1 MNIGDKIKQ
10 LRQSLDLTQD
20 ELAQKVG
27 YKSRSSI
34 NKIELGERDVSR
46 PMIIKFAE
54 ALNTTPAYLM
64 GWEDEQENNEDTA
77 SIIKIGKRI
86 ESARTDLKLTQEELA
101 KKLGLN
107 KSAEKSNDALIDF
120 LCKTGS
126 FKNYCKIFYHIDSDI
141 PDEQKMLEDLLANGK
156 NEIYDT
162 KSLVGY
168 IELAVQ
174 YWEHQKM
181 FM

>member
-1 MNIGDKIKQ
+1 MFGKI
-10 LRQSLDLTQD
+10 
-20 ELAQKVG
+20 
-27 YKSRSSI
+27 I
-34 NKIELGERDVSR
+34 
-46 PMIIKFAE
+46 
-54 ALNTTPAYLM
+54 
-64 GWEDEQENNEDTA
+64 EDEKDIYKEILLLAFTLHHAVFNFSLMPTNGGLNRTKGRNIYDRPDIFLCRLKDVYDKEIKDKVNK
-77 SIIKIGKRI
+77 SNIIN
-86 ESARTDLKLTQEELA
+86 
-101 KKLGLN
+101 KLGLN

-126 FKNYCKIFYHIDSDI
+126 FKNWQEIFYHIDSDI

-174 YWEHQKM
+174 YWEHQKNVYVKEYSEQM
-181 FM
+181 SNLQNI

>member
-1 MNIGDKIKQ
+1 MN
-10 LRQSLDLTQD
+10 
-20 ELAQKVG
+20 
-27 YKSRSSI
+27 KSNII
-34 NKIELGERDVSR
+34 N
-46 PMIIKFAE
+46 
-54 ALNTTPAYLM
+54 
-64 GWEDEQENNEDTA
+64 
-77 SIIKIGKRI
+77 
-86 ESARTDLKLTQEELA
+86 
-101 KKLGLN
+101 KLGLN

-120 LCKTGS
+120 WCKTGS

-181 FM
+181 FMWRNIQNKCQTCKIYDKRVTNLLELIIEDKKR

>member
-1 MNIGDKIKQ
+1 MFGKI
-10 LRQSLDLTQD
+10 
-20 ELAQKVG
+20 
-27 YKSRSSI
+27 I
-34 NKIELGERDVSR
+34 
-46 PMIIKFAE
+46 
-54 ALNTTPAYLM
+54 
-64 GWEDEQENNEDTA
+64 EDEKDIYKEILLLAFTLHHAVFNFSLMPTNGGLNRTKGRNIYDRPDIFLCRLKDVYDKEIKDKVNK
-77 SIIKIGKRI
+77 SNIIN
-86 ESARTDLKLTQEELA
+86 
-101 KKLGLN
+101 KLGLN

-141 PDEQKMLEDLLANGK
+141 PDEQKMLEDLLANGN